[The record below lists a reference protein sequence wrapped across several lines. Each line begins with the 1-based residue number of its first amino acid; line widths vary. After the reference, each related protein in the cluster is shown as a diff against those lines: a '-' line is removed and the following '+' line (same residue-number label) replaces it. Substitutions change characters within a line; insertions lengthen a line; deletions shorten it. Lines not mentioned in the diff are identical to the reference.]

1 MADVTPVFQIS
12 GLSKAYG
19 ARSIFSDADVII
31 SRNQKIG
38 VIGRNG
44 AGKSTLFRILAGQE
58 EADSGTIFKD
68 RHARVA
74 VLDQHDPFEEEEPA
88 LDFLLRRTGKEE
100 WECRKIGHRFLLDDV
115 ILESRARA
123 LAGGLRM
130 RVRIAALLLAD
141 PDFLLLDEPTN
152 YLDLKTLVLLESFLR
167 SFRGGALV
175 ISHDREFLKRT
186 CKHTLEVAAQ
196 GLRLYPGNVEEYLRQ
211 KREESETVER
221 FNKNVESRR
230 KELQTFVTRFGAK
243 ASKAAQARSKQKQL
257 DRLTTMD
264 IDEPMRTIR
273 LRIPPGERKTGPALK
288 TRDLSIGYPGK
299 QIASGIEIDVKRGDR
314 IAVLGDNGQGKSTF
328 LRTIGGDLTPLAG
341 EFKWGFEIKIAYYA
355 QHVYEALSG
364 NETVLSALEARAV
377 KGVTRQHVLDLA
389 GSFLFQGDEVK
400 KSVSVLSGGERSRL
414 LLAGMLL
421 SRPDVLLLDE
431 PTNHLDFET
440 VEALG
445 HALKDYPGTMLF
457 VSHDRTFVNLVAT
470 SIVEVGGGTVRAYPG
485 TYPEYVYR
493 LEMEAE
499 DAADD
504 DKSESNGSSGQGR
517 PKRSKEVIQPTAPVS
532 LSSPSPTLSAAPAPG
547 NVATVE
553 GEGPRQNP
561 HKQRKLDRAAAA
573 EARAQLKSVEKEM
586 QALEKEKVLLLA
598 EVESGKAGGR
608 EKYDRLDE
616 VIRKL
621 AELEERWLSLTEVL
635 GGPAAVS
642 TPE

>member
-74 VLDQHDPFEEEEPA
+74 VLDQHDPFQEDEVA

-100 WECRKIGHRFLLDDV
+100 WECRKIGHRFLLDDK

-152 YLDLKTLVLLESFLR
+152 YLDLKTLVLMESFLR
-167 SFRGGALV
+167 TFRGGALV

-186 CKHTLEVAAQ
+186 CMHTLEVAAQ

-221 FNKNVESRR
+221 FNKNVEARR

-257 DRLTTMD
+257 DRLATMD
-264 IDEPMRTIR
+264 IDEPTRTIR
-273 LRIPPGERKTGPALK
+273 LRIPQGERKTGPAFK
-288 TRDLSIGYPGK
+288 ARDLAIGYPGK
-299 QIASGIEIDVKRGDR
+299 QIATGIEIDAKRGEH

-328 LRTIGGDLTPLAG
+328 LRTIAGDLAPISG
-341 EFKWGFEIKIAYYA
+341 EFKWGHEIKVAYYA

-445 HALKDYPGTMLF
+445 HALKDYPGTIFF

-470 SIVEVGGGTVRAYPG
+470 SIVEVGGGSVRAYPG

-499 DAADD
+499 DAADE
-504 DKSESNGSSGQGR
+504 DKSDSGQAKGGG
-517 PKRSKEVIQPTAPVS
+517 KRAKESVSRESVVAAASTPVPTIS
-532 LSSPSPTLSAAPAPG
+532 GTGSA
-547 NVATVE
+547 VAQA
-553 GEGPRQNP
+553 EGPRQNV
-561 HKQRKLDRAAAA
+561 HKKRKLDRAAMA
-573 EARAQLKSVEKEM
+573 EARAQLKAIDLEM
-586 QALEKEKVLLLA
+586 RALEKEKSTLLG
-598 EVESGKAGGR
+598 EVEAGKAAGR
-608 EKYDRLDE
+608 ETYDRLDE

-621 AELEERWLSLTEVL
+621 AELEERWLELTETV
-635 GGPAAVS
+635 GGSAGTAAS
-642 TPE
+642 E